1 MRASQR
7 SCSINS
13 AALERFRDVL
23 VPWRERYIC
32 VYMRVPI
39 REEMLIGEW
48 NCQRTRCPI

>member
-32 VYMRVPI
+32 VYTRVPI
-39 REEMLIGEW
+39 RIPEDDLFAGV
-48 NCQRTRCPI
+48 PGDSAP